1 MSQIKFKTGLLKYQK
16 KITKQLF
23 KFGNLVF
30 IIKLKNKRFEKVFLS
45 QLQMSSHEADWEWD
59 VISFLRFLKCL

>member
-1 MSQIKFKTGLLKYQK
+1 MSQIKFKTGLLKYPK

-45 QLQMSSHEADWEWD
+45 QLQMSSHEAD
-59 VISFLRFLKCL
+59 

>member
-1 MSQIKFKTGLLKYQK
+1 MSQIKFKTGLLKFQK

-45 QLQMSSHEADWEWD
+45 QLQMSSQEAD
-59 VISFLRFLKCL
+59 